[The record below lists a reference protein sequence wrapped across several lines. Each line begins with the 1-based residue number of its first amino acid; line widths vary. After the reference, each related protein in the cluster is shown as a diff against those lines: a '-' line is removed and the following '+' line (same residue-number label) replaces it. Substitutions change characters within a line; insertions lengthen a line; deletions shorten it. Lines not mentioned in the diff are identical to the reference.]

1 MSFRSPVA
9 AWTASLSDLSW
20 TDSRRSRPSS
30 TMSPNAP
37 PAAFVPDVPDSVVTE
52 DGDIVGATY
61 GWKPIDSIPETLM
74 STTPDLEGAAVGVL
88 GVLGDL
94 HRGLEAALGHDEA
107 RHLGGEVVLGGADV
121 AVGVGHRVAG
131 VGHEPAVGI
140 AEGEARD

>member
-20 TDSRRSRPSS
+20 TAWSRSRPSS

-37 PAAFVPDVPDSVVTE
+37 PAACVPEVPPVAVTE

-61 GWKPIDSIPETLM
+61 GWEPIDSIPETLM
-74 STTPDLEGAAVGVL
+74 RVLASLGARTRHESRCVARFARSSAADLEGAAVVVL

-94 HRGLEAALGHDEA
+94 HR
-107 RHLGGEVVLGGADV
+107 
-121 AVGVGHRVAG
+121 
-131 VGHEPAVGI
+131 
-140 AEGEARD
+140 